1 MRKLILS
8 CVALAL
14 IAVSLN
20 QAFAFGWRGIGAG
33 RHYHNG
39 HCRAGTV
46 AAAPQAGAIHAM
58 AKPVTSPQTDPA
70 MQTSPS
76 AGLQP
81 VITVIRGM
89 PKREHAR
96 FHREIEWLEQDEDD
110 CSSYGSD

>member
-20 QAFAFGWRGIGAG
+20 QAFAFGWRGIEAG

-39 HCRAGTV
+39 HCRVGTA
-46 AAAPQAGAIHAM
+46 AAAPQAEAIHAM
-58 AKPVTSPQTDPA
+58 AKPVNTAQTDPA
-70 MQTSPS
+70 MQASPS
-76 AGLQP
+76 ADLQP

-96 FHREIEWLEQDEDD
+96 LLREIEWLEQDEDD
-110 CSSYGSD
+110 CSSYGAD